1 MTEAKDMRDEIN
13 TKINQYQ
20 HEIEE
25 LQIMVKK
32 ERIEKDEWSEKFAKH
47 EHQLSQRTQ
56 KVLTLEQQ
64 LKVFQIE
71 NDQVNLKIESLHKTL
86 ILER

>member
-1 MTEAKDMRDEIN
+1 
-13 TKINQYQ
+13 
-20 HEIEE
+20 
-25 LQIMVKK
+25 MVKK

-64 LKVFQIE
+64 LKVYQIE
-71 NDQVNLKIESLHKTL
+71 NEQVNLKIESLHKTL
-86 ILER
+86 VLERREREQFEKEAHSTTSELRQ

>member
-32 ERIEKDEWSEKFAKH
+32 ERIEKDEWSEKFASFKSNLLL
-47 EHQLSQRTQ
+47 QFLQILYSMFMITDLSF
-56 KVLTLEQQ
+56 L
-64 LKVFQIE
+64 FFYCA
-71 NDQVNLKIESLHKTL
+71 
-86 ILER
+86 